1 MRANLD
7 QNDRQFLEQLGRQGS
22 ATVPEICDRLGVTA
36 TAVRQRLV
44 RLRAAG
50 FIERE
55 LVRNGRGRPHH
66 AYQVSSLGQRELG
79 DNYAELAAI
88 LWQELQTIEEPDVR
102 AHLQQRI
109 QEALVKRYGRDV
121 DGETLHERV
130 EQLKTALQDRGF
142 DVEVDQTGPLP
153 VLRERNCPYLE
164 LAQSD
169 PRICEMEQLVYE
181 KILGSS
187 VSLTSCCLDGHHC
200 CEFVTSELEAVTVP
214 LDKHSDSETGD

>member
-1 MRANLD
+1 MKVSLD
-7 QNDRQFLEQLGRQGS
+7 QNDRQFLEQLNRQGAS
-22 ATVPEICDRLGVTA
+22 TVPEICDSLGVTA

-44 RLRAAG
+44 RLRSAG

-66 AYQVSSLGQRELG
+66 AYRVSDIGQRELG
-79 DNYAELAAI
+79 DNYSELAAI
-88 LWQELQTIEEPDVR
+88 LWQELQTIEEPAVR

-121 DGETLHERV
+121 DGETVQERIA
-130 EQLKTALQDRGF
+130 QLKTSLQERGF
-142 DVEVDQTGPLP
+142 DVEVDETGPLP
-153 VLRERNCPYLE
+153 ILRERNCPYLE

-200 CEFVTSELEAVTVP
+200 CEFVTADQGAVTVP
-214 LDKHSDSETGD
+214 LAKSSGSTTGD

>member
-1 MRANLD
+1 MKVTLD
-7 QNDRQFLEQLGRQGS
+7 QSDRQFLEQLGRQGS
-22 ATVPEICDRLGVTA
+22 ATVPEICDALGVTA

-44 RLRAAG
+44 RLRSG
-50 FIERE
+50 GYIERE

-66 AYQVSSLGQRELG
+66 AYRVSEVGQRELG

-88 LWQELQTIEEPDVR
+88 LWQELQTIEEPTIR
-102 AHLQQRI
+102 AMLQQRI

-121 DGETLHERV
+121 DGETVQERV
-130 EQLKTALQDRGF
+130 DQLKTALQDRGF
-142 DVEVDQTGPLP
+142 DVEVDRTGPLP

-200 CEFVTSELEAVTVP
+200 CEFVTADHGAVNVS
-214 LDKHSDSETGD
+214 LDTTSRSDRED